1 MLPRAIANALQLP
14 KLGAAEFTATKFD
27 TAEVKVKFGNH
38 LLRFIAED
46 HPRSLW
52 TQVFYNCL
60 SMTFSHIAE
69 HNSGGFW
76 NTWFATTAD
85 HIGFLQNIATHPCW
99 GDPAYTYSDI
109 EKVVRARVI
118 KSGVI
123 AWKEKVLAAERR
135 NRELVELTRL
145 KSIYENSPPPA
156 AEPLPAALTQ
166 ILTQA
171 DLFS

>member
-1 MLPRAIANALQLP
+1 MSQAGELP
-14 KLGAAEFTATKFD
+14 KLAAGSLIATKWS
-27 TAEVKVKFGNH
+27 TTEEKAKFGNH
-38 LLRFIAED
+38 LLRFISED
-46 HPRSLW
+46 HPPNLW
-52 TQVFYNCL
+52 TNIFYNRL
-60 SMTFSHIAE
+60 SMTFSNIA
-69 HNSGGFW
+69 HTNKLGFW
-76 NTWFATTAD
+76 ETFFENTAD
-85 HIGFLQNIATHPCW
+85 YVQFLQNIATHPFW

-109 EKVVRARVI
+109 EKVARARVI

-145 KSIYENSPPPA
+145 KSIYENSPAPA